1 MTATSQL
8 TTDLKA
14 LVLRVEDDLRRR
26 LAEDANLTKQ
36 WQDEHREANKAERS
50 AAAWETFRD
59 DRLTQA
65 AVSWVL
71 TTVFIRFC
79 EDNALLSPVWVAGPP
94 ERRQEALDAENAFF
108 REFPTLTYREWIL
121 QGIKHLTALPATKGL
136 VAPPAALNLIAPSGD
151 MAGEVLQF
159 WRRRTSDG
167 ELVHD
172 LRDESLSTRF
182 LGDLYQDLSE
192 YAKKTFAL
200 LQTPV
205 FVEEFILD
213 QTLTP
218 ALAERPLEGFTL
230 IDPTC
235 GSGHFL
241 LGAFDRFVALW
252 REQEPDLPDDEVV
265 RRALASVH
273 GVDINGFAVAIARF
287 RLTVAA
293 LQAMGRISLEDAP
306 ELDLNLA
313 AGDSLLSYTQDTLV
327 EDENLFSFETEDTA
341 ALARILQPR
350 QYDVVVGNPPYITV
364 KDKALNQLYRSIYK
378 TCKGTYALTVPFME
392 RFFQLAKPRGGP
404 AGWVGQI
411 TSNSFMKREF
421 GSKLI
426 EEFLAQ
432 KDLRLVVDTSGAYIP
447 GHGTPTVI
455 IVGRHELPTSSAV
468 RTVLGVRGEP
478 GQPADPSQGRVW
490 REIVEHL
497 AGPGHDGEFVTVDD
511 LDRKVLATHP
521 WSLTGGAASSVTR
534 KLDESPER
542 LASTVDEIGRTT
554 HTGADDAYFLP
565 ATWPSLHGLKD
576 EVVPVVLGEEVRD
589 FALDPEH
596 VTLFPYD
603 EDGQPR
609 SIGQH
614 AGQMYWRNRQVLRMQ
629 LDFGRTKEERGLRWQ
644 DHSMFFPKR
653 FRARYSITF
662 AFVATHNHFVLDR
675 GGKVFKQSAPVIKL
689 PADATEDEH
698 LALLGVLNSST
709 ACFWLKQNSH
719 KKTAAAMGGGMIDE
733 PWSNNWEFTGTTL
746 KDLPLPSELPL
757 ERGRSLDRLAKRWAS
772 QQPDAVVLEAPT
784 AGALDAAHRAGD
796 QFRSEMVAAQEE
808 LDWWSYRAYGLCDE
822 DLNYHGEPPTLQ
834 PGERAFAIVLARQVE
849 AGEASPVW
857 FTHWNHHHTPVT
869 EIPAHWP
876 EEYRALVQRR
886 IDLIESDKAINLLE
900 RPEYKRRWAS
910 ELWEKK
916 QEKALRNWLLDRLE
930 SREYWFDAQGRPAP
944 RSVNE
949 LADLVG
955 RDTELVEVLRLW
967 EGRAGVLPSESLR
980 KLLVPEVVPY
990 LAALRLKDTGMRKFE
1005 AWKKTWE
1012 LQRQE
1017 DAGVEVG
1024 TIPVP
1029 PKYTSGDF
1037 RKTEWWQARGKLDVP
1052 KERFI
1057 LYPDAGRSTDTS
1069 ELLGRAGWNHLEQAL
1084 ALGIIIGTR
1093 QAEGWDEERLVPLVA
1108 GLAELQPWVEQWHA
1122 DYDPTYGMSM
1132 AEFTREQLRQR
1143 SQQVDKTLDE
1153 LDAWRPAPTTRG
1165 RKPRA

>member
-79 EDNALLSPVWVAGPP
+79 EDNALLSPVWIAGPP
-94 ERRQEALDAENAFF
+94 ERRQEALDAENDFF
-108 REFPTLTYREWIL
+108 REYPTLTYREWIG

-252 REQEPDLPDDEVV
+252 REQQPELPDDEVV

-293 LQAMGRISLEDAP
+293 LQAMGRASLEDAP

-327 EDENLFSFETEDTA
+327 EDENLFSFQTEDTA
-341 ALARILQPR
+341 TLACILRPGT
-350 QYDVVVGNPPYITV
+350 YDVVVGNPPYITV
-364 KDKALNQLYRSIYK
+364 KDRSVREAYRN
-378 TCKGTYALTVPFME
+378 TYSVCRSKFPLSVPFTQRLFE
-392 RFFQLAKPRGGP
+392 LARAGEG
-404 AGWVGQI
+404 AGWVGQV
-411 TSNSFMKREF
+411 TSNSFMTRESGKR
-421 GSKLI
+421 LV
-426 EEFLAQ
+426 EEFLPSRDLTQIIDLSGCELKGHPTPVVLMFGRNQ
-432 KDLRLVVDTSGAYIP
+432 KPQG
-447 GHGTPTVI
+447 
-455 IVGRHELPTSSAV
+455 EAV
-468 RTVLGVRGEP
+468 RTVFSKASYRGIVSGESAYWEDLLDVVQDGRQGAYFDVRWSER
-478 GQPADPSQGRVW
+478 S
-490 REIVEHL
+490 EL
-497 AGPGHDGEFVTVDD
+497 S
-511 LDRKVLATHP
+511 THP
-521 WSLTGGAASSVTR
+521 WVLAEDTVANLVSLLGSRGIPLNA
-534 KLDESPER
+534 
-542 LASTVDEIGRTT
+542 LASRIGFMGIPGVDEAMIYPRGYARN
-554 HTGADDAYFLP
+554 
-565 ATWPSLHGLKD
+565 HGLPESFVQPLVEGVD
-576 EVVPVVLGEEVRD
+576 IRD
-589 FALDPEH
+589 FSVCSEAE
-596 VTLFPYD
+596 VWFPYD
-603 EDGQPR
+603 RESLAFTQPAAAW
-609 SIGQH
+609 QEH
-614 AGQMYWRNRQVLRMQ
+614 FWRVRAELLARVK
-629 LDFGRTKEERGLRWQ
+629 FSGEKFTPETWLRWHQ
-644 DHSMFFPKR
+644 LPADSGNPV
-653 FRARYSITF
+653 IGLCF
-662 AFVATHNHFVLDR
+662 AEVATHFHVAVATSQFVYKQTAPIIVLSGMESRQIEQMLEFLGCSTVTFWLRTKCYLKGRGAHVWLDR
-675 GGKVFKQSAPVIKL
+675 YQFNASNVGEVPV
-689 PADATEDEH
+689 P
-698 LALLGVLNSST
+698 
-709 ACFWLKQNSH
+709 
-719 KKTAAAMGGGMIDE
+719 
-733 PWSNNWEFTGTTL
+733 
-746 KDLPLPSELPL
+746 
-757 ERGRSLDRLAKRWAS
+757 
-772 QQPDAVVLEAPT
+772 AVVLRAESLGICALPDRGNIEEADPR
-784 AGALDAAHRAGD
+784 GLDYNLSRA
-796 QFRSEMVAAQEE
+796 RSIQEE
-808 LDWWSYRAYGLCDE
+808 NDWRC
-822 DLNYHGEPPTLQ
+822 YHLFKLTSEQLTYDRDIPEVG
-834 PGERAFAIVLARQVE
+834 PGERAFEIAMAARNSLSLAQLAWFEE
-849 AGEASPVW
+849 AGIE
-857 FTHWNHHHTPVT
+857 PVT
-869 EIPAHWP
+869 EIPARWP
-876 EEYRALVQRR
+876 EDYRALVQRR
-886 IDLIESDKAINLLE
+886 IDLIESDKSINLLE
-900 RPEYKRRWAS
+900 RPEYKRRWAR
-910 ELWEKK
+910 EPWEKK

-955 RDTELVEVLRLW
+955 RDTELMEVLRLW

-980 KLLVPEVVPY
+980 KLLVPEAVPY
-990 LAALRLKDTGMRKFE
+990 LAALRFKDTGMRKFE
-1005 AWKKTWE
+1005 AWKKTWD

-1024 TIPVP
+1024 TISVP
-1029 PKYTSGDF
+1029 PKYTSADF

-1052 KERFI
+1052 KERFV

-1069 ELLGRAGWNHLEQAL
+1069 ELLGWAGWNHLEQAL
-1084 ALGIIIGTR
+1084 ALGIIIGAR

-1108 GLAELQPWVEQWHA
+1108 GLAELQPWVEQWHG

-1143 SQQVDKTLDE
+1143 SQQVDRTLDE

>member
-108 REFPTLTYREWIL
+108 REFPTLTYREWIG

-218 ALAERPLEGFTL
+218 ALTERPLEGFKL

-252 REQEPDLPDDEVV
+252 REQQPELADDEVV
-265 RRALASVH
+265 RRALSSVY

-306 ELDLNLA
+306 GLDLNLA
-313 AGDSLLSYTQDTLV
+313 AGDSLLSYTQDMLV

-364 KDKALNQLYRSIYK
+364 KDKALNQLYRSIYT

-426 EEFLAQ
+426 EEFLSQ
-432 KDLRLVVDTSGAYIP
+432 QDLRLVVDTSGAYIP

-455 IVGRHELPTSSAV
+455 LVGRHQYLTEGAV
-468 RTVLGVRGEP
+468 RAVLGVRGEP
-478 GQPADPSQGRVW
+478 GQPSDPASGQVW
-490 REIVEHL
+490 RELVAHL
-497 AGPGHDGEFVTVDD
+497 GDSSFDGSFVSVVD
-511 LDRKVLATHP
+511 LPRTVLAKHP
-521 WSLTGGAASSVTR
+521 WSLSGGSAPTVLQQLEGG
-534 KLDESPER
+534 LDR
-542 LASTVDEIGRTT
+542 LDPHVSEIGLTLKS
-554 HTGADDAYFLP
+554 GADDIFFFDP
-565 ATWPSLHGLKD
+565 ATASRYGLSN
-576 EVVPVVLGEEVRD
+576 EACPVSLGEDVRD
-589 FALDPEH
+589 FRIEPNLWTAFPFDPHGERRKP
-596 VTLFPYD
+596 T
-603 EDGQPR
+603 DGF
-609 SIGQH
+609 IH
-614 AGQMYWRNRQVLRMQ
+614 YLWRARRVLETQ
-629 LDFGRTKEERGLRWQ
+629 LDFSQTKQQRGIHWYEP
-644 DHSMFFPKR
+644 SMFFPKR
-653 FRARYSITF
+653 FRSRYSIPF
-662 AFVATHNHFVLDR
+662 AEVATHNHFVLDR
-675 GGKVFKQSAPVIKL
+675 GGKVFKQTAPVIKL
-689 PADATEDEH
+689 PTEATEDDH
-698 LALLGVLNSST
+698 FALLGVLNSST
-709 ACFWLKQNSH
+709 TCFWLKQ
-719 KKTAAAMGGGMIDE
+719 KCYPKGGDPMGKDGARLSQQ
-733 PWSNNWEFTGTTL
+733 PWSDRYQFNGGNVAE
-746 KDLPLPSELPL
+746 LPVPSRLPL
-757 ERGRSLDRLAKRWAS
+757 ERGRILDRLAT
-772 QQPDAVVLEAPT
+772 DL
-784 AGALDAAHRAGD
+784 AAH
-796 QFRSEMVAAQEE
+796 
-808 LDWWSYRAYGLCDE
+808 
-822 DLNYHGEPPTLQ
+822 
-834 PGERAFAIVLARQVE
+834 
-849 AGEASPVW
+849 
-857 FTHWNHHHTPVT
+857 
-869 EIPAHWP
+869 
-876 EEYRALVQRR
+876 
-886 IDLIESDKAINLLE
+886 
-900 RPEYKRRWAS
+900 
-910 ELWEKK
+910 
-916 QEKALRNWLLDRLE
+916 
-930 SREYWFDAQGRPAP
+930 
-944 RSVNE
+944 
-949 LADLVG
+949 
-955 RDTELVEVLRLW
+955 
-967 EGRAGVLPSESLR
+967 
-980 KLLVPEVVPY
+980 
-990 LAALRLKDTGMRKFE
+990 
-1005 AWKKTWE
+1005 
-1012 LQRQE
+1012 
-1017 DAGVEVG
+1017 
-1024 TIPVP
+1024 
-1029 PKYTSGDF
+1029 
-1037 RKTEWWQARGKLDVP
+1037 
-1052 KERFI
+1052 
-1057 LYPDAGRSTDTS
+1057 
-1069 ELLGRAGWNHLEQAL
+1069 
-1084 ALGIIIGTR
+1084 
-1093 QAEGWDEERLVPLVA
+1093 
-1108 GLAELQPWVEQWHA
+1108 
-1122 DYDPTYGMSM
+1122 
-1132 AEFTREQLRQR
+1132 
-1143 SQQVDKTLDE
+1143 
-1153 LDAWRPAPTTRG
+1153 
-1165 RKPRA
+1165 